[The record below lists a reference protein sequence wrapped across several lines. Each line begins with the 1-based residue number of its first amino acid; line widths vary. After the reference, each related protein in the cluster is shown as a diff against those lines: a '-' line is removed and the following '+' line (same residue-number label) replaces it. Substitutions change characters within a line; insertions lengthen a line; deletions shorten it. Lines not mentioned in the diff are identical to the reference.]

1 MKRSTL
7 IHLRIPFSYY
17 LSPIF
22 FFAVSLSGTPD
33 WFRVWVMFIILHL
46 FLFPATNGF
55 NSYYDR
61 DTGSIGGIERPPPVD
76 DELLWAS
83 LMFDTIAILLGLFLD
98 WRIALA
104 LLIFG
109 LGSKAYSYS
118 KIRLKKFPVISWI
131 GVVSFQGAFVFLMSY
146 YAVNKIKLGGLFTE
160 GVLIPALL
168 SSAFL
173 MAAYPITQVYQH
185 DEDRKRGDMTLSIL
199 LGIRGTFIFSAL
211 FFALVMVGFA
221 FYYHTYFRFIFALLF
236 LLIQVPVL
244 VYFNVWFLKVMRDEA
259 RANYRSTMKM
269 NLVSS
274 TCLNLFFV
282 LFYLMN
288 LK

>member
-22 FFAVSLSGTPD
+22 FFAVSLSSSPD
-33 WFRVWVMFIILHL
+33 WRRVWLMFVILHL

-61 DTGSIGGIERPPPVD
+61 DTGSIGGIEHPPPVS

-83 LMFDTIAILLGLFLD
+83 LAFDAFAVVLGLCID
-98 WRIALA
+98 WRVALA
-104 LLIFG
+104 VFVFG
-109 LGSKAYSYS
+109 LGSKAYSYT
-118 KIRLKKFPVISWI
+118 KIRIKRLPVVSWI
-131 GVVSFQGAFVFLMSY
+131 GVVLFQGAFVFLISY
-146 YAVNKIKLGGLFTE
+146 YAVNDVTVGDLAGK

-173 MAAYPITQVYQH
+173 MAAYPMTQIYQH
-185 DEDRKRGDMTLSIL
+185 EEDRRRGDVTLSIL
-199 LGIRGTFIFSAL
+199 LGIRGTFAFSAI
-211 FFALVMVGFA
+211 FFAIVMGGFA
-221 FYYHTYFRFIFALLF
+221 LYYHTHFRMVFALLF
-236 LLIQVPVL
+236 LAVQAPVL
-244 VYFNVWFLKVMRDEA
+244 VYFNVWFFKVLRNEA
-259 RANYRSTMKM
+259 RANYRSTMKL

-274 TCLNLFFV
+274 TCLNIFFV
-282 LFYLMN
+282 LFYVMN
-288 LK
+288 MK